1 MKKFLLLAALLASA
15 ASAVAVGIVLPSG
28 QTAEF
33 TLPDKWTA
41 AAVPGGAGAEIGK
54 TVRYVPPGGANASV
68 FLSFLPTSE
77 ELMSEAT
84 ALKDMH
90 ETGCQRYVDGSVEG
104 RITSREIRVDSGRG
118 YYSSFTDKAM
128 VNRPPQKEEYK
139 TVTFATIYLGNSVLA
154 TVSILTDDLNG
165 AEHAAGMRL
174 MESLK
179 VRKNGKK

>member
-1 MKKFLLLAALLASA
+1 MKPLLLTAALF
-15 ASAVAVGIVLPSG
+15 ASAVSALALSVNLPSG
-28 QTAEF
+28 LSVEF

-41 AAVPGGAGAEIGK
+41 AVLPAGVGAEMGK

-68 FLSFLPTSE
+68 FLSFLPASD
-77 ELMSEAT
+77 ELMTDAA
-84 ALKDMH
+84 ALKDIH

-104 RITSREIRVDSGRG
+104 RITAREIRVETGRG
-118 YYSSFTDKAM
+118 YHSSFTDKAM
-128 VNRPPQKEEYK
+128 VNQPSQKDEYK
-139 TVTFATIYLGNSVLA
+139 TVTFATIYLGNGVLA

-179 VRKNGKK
+179 VRKK